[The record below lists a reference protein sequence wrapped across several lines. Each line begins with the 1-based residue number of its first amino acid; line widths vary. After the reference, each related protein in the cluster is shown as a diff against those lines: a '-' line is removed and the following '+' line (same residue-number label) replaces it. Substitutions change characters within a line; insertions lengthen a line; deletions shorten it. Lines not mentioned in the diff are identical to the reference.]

1 MQIDTQLYPF
11 LGVYTPIVVALSA
24 WLGKVWSTRI
34 AAEEQARRDVQM
46 QRLQTDLQILQAQTL
61 RMSEAR
67 YALYTDV
74 WGQLQDVKTCGD
86 RLWLRADAGTLDAF
100 RQALEKARAAVNHGR
115 LVLKE
120 ADYRILVSVLEICE
134 NFDVGK
140 QKLMAIRTRAEIDES
155 YKQGFQQE
163 VQAQL
168 NNNKAIRKQ
177 YESVLDSIVD
187 QFREAIGVITRPN
200 NIPVP

>member
-1 MQIDTQLYPF
+1 
-11 LGVYTPIVVALSA
+11 
-24 WLGKVWSTRI
+24 
-34 AAEEQARRDVQM
+34 
-46 QRLQTDLQILQAQTL
+46 
-61 RMSEAR
+61 
-67 YALYTDV
+67 
-74 WGQLQDVKTCGD
+74 
-86 RLWLRADAGTLDAF
+86 
-100 RQALEKARAAVNHGR
+100 LEKARAAVNHGR